1 MDRFPRT
8 LWPWFSDLR
17 SRFATSNQVRL
28 GQTWLVEFDS
38 TLHLRLENRS
48 FFAQNKLVA
57 RKRVRAYS
65 HYHLLRQKWL
75 ARHKLAKRKFH
86 KKHKEALDW
95 IIENFP
101 AKEQLA
107 GSAVGML
114 MLSNLIPTSTV
125 LGSLSQDPVETETV
139 SALDRTNQLLD
150 ELNQVV
156 PDKMRTLN
164 GEEEAKISA
173 ILSKY
178 FGANVSAAVNG
189 LRLNRSYG
197 VIGAEQHLVRFP
209 TDNMAT
215 HLDAVD
221 RNNKMIYSSG
231 MAPGRG
237 AWGYFA
243 KSKAEFTEADRQ
255 REKWYIAVQT
265 FAAPNYNARLADYR
279 DFFKWRKMLVLN
291 PKTGQAVVAD
301 IADAGPAIWT
311 GKHLGG
317 SPEIMYSLGFG
328 QGSRKGGVLYFFI
341 DDIDDKIALGPVKP
355 TSNLNAQ

>member
-1 MDRFPRT
+1 
-8 LWPWFSDLR
+8 
-17 SRFATSNQVRL
+17 
-28 GQTWLVEFDS
+28 
-38 TLHLRLENRS
+38 
-48 FFAQNKLVA
+48 VA
-57 RKRVRAYS
+57 RKKAQARS
-65 HYHLLRQKWL
+65 HYHLLKQKWL
-75 ARHKLAKRKFH
+75 ARHRQAKRKFH

-125 LGSLSQDPVETETV
+125 LGSLLQNPVETETV
-139 SALDRTNQLLD
+139 STVDKTNQLLD

-156 PDKMRTLN
+156 PDKMRPLN
-164 GEEEAKISA
+164 DEEEVKISA

-243 KSKAEFTEADRQ
+243 QSKTEFGDLARE

-291 PKTGQAVVAD
+291 PKTGQVVVVD
-301 IADAGPAIWT
+301 IADSGPAIWT

-317 SPEIMYSLGFG
+317 SPEVMYSLGFG

-341 DDIDDKIALGPVKP
+341 NDPDDKIALGPVKP
-355 TSNLNAQ
+355 TLNLNVK